1 MTCLDALI
9 VILHAE
15 GVHVQVA
22 AQIGDAAAADGWIL
36 LIVDHVLVDHGV
48 LAGSRRVPLVE
59 RPRRTVL
66 EQVQG
71 TARQQFADDLVELLL
86 AGVVHLAHGA
96 GQAALD
102 RRRCHKRVER
112 GLCATALDDALDVV
126 DQDVLGLR
134 REVENHV
141 RVHGH
146 EVRAGILDALE
157 DFLATAVLV
166 VAVHLLEQAV
176 VEALHAHGQALHAAL
191 QLVQI
196 ARDQVVRVRLTRN
209 LLDIEQLARLVDGVA
224 QLIDHDGGGAASNV
238 DAVEVVA
245 QILQHAHLFAHILE
259 VRAGTLLAER
269 EPVEAAVRAQTL
281 AERHVHVQHIAFP
294 LLRCRHHHLIGGL
307 ELQVLVRALAN
318 HVRKQAL

>member
-22 AQIGDAAAADGWIL
+22 AQISDAAAADGWIL

-102 RRRCHKRVER
+102 RR
-112 GLCATALDDALDVV
+112 
-126 DQDVLGLR
+126 
-134 REVENHV
+134 
-141 RVHGH
+141 
-146 EVRAGILDALE
+146 
-157 DFLATAVLV
+157 
-166 VAVHLLEQAV
+166 
-176 VEALHAHGQALHAAL
+176 
-191 QLVQI
+191 
-196 ARDQVVRVRLTRN
+196 
-209 LLDIEQLARLVDGVA
+209 
-224 QLIDHDGGGAASNV
+224 
-238 DAVEVVA
+238 
-245 QILQHAHLFAHILE
+245 
-259 VRAGTLLAER
+259 
-269 EPVEAAVRAQTL
+269 
-281 AERHVHVQHIAFP
+281 
-294 LLRCRHHHLIGGL
+294 
-307 ELQVLVRALAN
+307 
-318 HVRKQAL
+318 